1 MPRPS
6 ALRRVVVAT
15 LALVLPAAALAACT
29 PEQNRS
35 SAVVFVNQERAAR
48 GLRGVSW
55 SDDLGRK
62 AQQWAGVLAD
72 RGVLQHSKLDDGV
85 DPGWRALGENVGY
98 GGTVKSV
105 HDQFMSSKIHRD
117 AIMNGVYR
125 NIGIGVVER
134 GGRTYVVQVF
144 KA

>member
-6 ALRRVVVAT
+6 ALRRIVVAT
-15 LALVLPAAALAACT
+15 IAGLLAVTAVGCT
-29 PEQNRS
+29 KEQNRS
-35 SAVVFVNQERAAR
+35 SAMVFINQERAAR
-48 GLRGVSW
+48 GLRGVAW

-72 RGVLQHSKLDDGV
+72 RGSLAHSNLAEGV

-98 GGTVKSV
+98 GRSVKAV
-105 HDQFMSSKIHRD
+105 HDQFMRSRVHRD
-117 AIMNGVYR
+117 AITNRTFRAV
-125 NIGIGVVER
+125 GIGVEER
-134 GGRTYVVQVF
+134 NGRIYVVQVF